1 MELSLKE
8 QIIYYQLLEFN
19 YQELVNF
26 VMDYQSQVGFDN
38 RITFAESYR
47 IMREHI
53 VPQSKG
59 SKNYALV
66 TSHQWSNY
74 QKWVHYLLPRSVMLH
89 EPAYPTSWY
98 HIYRPPVI
106 VYYLGDGF
114 RLGNK
119 PISIVGTRKITPY
132 GQQMVDLIVQQLAD
146 KGYTTVSGLALGV
159 DAAVHRASLNYQAKT
174 VAILP
179 CGFHTIYPKQHN
191 ALYQKIEQH
200 GCLISEYLPWQPPKK
215 HHFILRNRLVAG
227 LSPATLVIE
236 AAQRSGSLI
245 TANYA
250 LQYNREVMV
259 LPGRVTDSQSAGC
272 NELIAAGALP
282 IISMTQLMEELAL
295 LYSTHQH
302 NNI

>member
-8 QIIYYQLLEFN
+8 QIIYYHLLEFS
-19 YQELVNF
+19 YQELVSF
-26 VMDYQSQVGFDN
+26 VMNYQMQVGFDN
-38 RITFAESYR
+38 GLTFADSYQL
-47 IMREHI
+47 MREHI
-53 VPQSKG
+53 EPQSKG
-59 SKNYALV
+59 SKNYAQV
-66 TSHQWSNY
+66 TSHQWANY
-74 QKWVHYLLPRSVMLH
+74 QEWVAYLLPRSVMLN
-89 EPAYPTSWY
+89 EEAYPTSWY

-106 VYYLGDGF
+106 VYYLGDWR

-132 GQQMVDLIVQQLAD
+132 GQQMVDLIVQQLAG

-159 DAAVHRASLNYQAKT
+159 DAAVHQASLYDQANT

-179 CGFHTIYPKQHN
+179 CGFHTVYPKQHH
-191 ALYQKIEQH
+191 ALYQQIEQR

-272 NELIAAGALP
+272 NELIVAGALP
-282 IISMTQLMEELAL
+282 IISMTQLMEELES